1 MEINMKLTQEM
12 ITACLDEIDGKTS
25 FYYKNLVTGEVMAVR
40 PQEKLLAAS
49 VIKLFVLVYVFSRF
63 EDGTLDPQETMTLRE
78 QDKVPPSGALYFLH
92 EGLEVTLMDLC
103 KLMIVFSDNV
113 ATNLL
118 CDRVGISEIVQWMKE
133 QGYTTSVLARKM
145 YDVESAQ
152 KGLQNYICATEVADL
167 LERLYKGSIVSEK
180 ACTQMLQIL
189 KEQQVNGKIPFFLE
203 RLEDAPEIAH
213 KTGEDDGITND
224 VGIVF
229 AKEPFMLLF
238 LGNEVD
244 TAEYERLM
252 QDLSLELYYS
262 E

>member
-1 MEINMKLTQEM
+1 MGINMKLTQEM

-152 KGLQNYICATEVADL
+152 KGLQNYICATEDRKSV
-167 LERLYKGSIVSEK
+167 V
-180 ACTQMLQIL
+180 
-189 KEQQVNGKIPFFLE
+189 
-203 RLEDAPEIAH
+203 
-213 KTGEDDGITND
+213 
-224 VGIVF
+224 
-229 AKEPFMLLF
+229 
-238 LGNEVD
+238 
-244 TAEYERLM
+244 
-252 QDLSLELYYS
+252 
-262 E
+262 